1 MQNVRMKAVF
11 YKILLQKPVF
21 AFKIRMIAT
30 TTSNIAGE
38 TMGPLSGL
46 KVVDLTHVMA
56 GPTCTLMLADMG
68 AEVIKIEKIPAGD
81 DTRYMIPPKI
91 GDEAASFLM
100 MNRNKKGIALDLKKP
115 GGAKVLRRLI
125 ASADVLVENFGPDVM
140 DRLGFS
146 YAAIAKDHPALIY
159 CSLSGFG
166 RTGPYK
172 HRRGFDLV
180 AQAMSGIRG
189 LPGEKPDGPPGKCG
203 APLSDIT
210 AGILAALGILAAY
223 THRLKTGEGQWVETS
238 LFEAALVQTYWQAA
252 IALAT
257 GVAPKA
263 MGSAHPLNAPYQAF
277 EASDKWIVVGGANQ
291 KHWMRTLEVL
301 GASELASDRRFK
313 TGGDRM
319 AHLKELEGLLSA
331 RFRTQPAAY
340 WLSALE
346 EVGVPCG
353 PVNNMLQALT
363 DPQTIAREMVV
374 EVEHST
380 LGKAKT
386 VGLPIKFS
394 QTPGKVRSGA
404 PLYAEHTSAILS
416 AYGFGADEIA
426 ALQKEGAVAVAS
438 VVRDEVS

>member
-1 MQNVRMKAVF
+1 
-11 YKILLQKPVF
+11 
-21 AFKIRMIAT
+21 
-30 TTSNIAGE
+30 
-38 TMGPLSGL
+38 MGPLTGL
-46 KVVDLTHVMA
+46 KVIDLTHVMA

-81 DTRYMIPPKI
+81 DTRYMLPPKV

-100 MNRNKKGIALDLKKP
+100 MNRNKKGIALDLKTA
-115 GGAKVLRRLI
+115 GGASVLRRLI
-125 ASADVLVENFGPDVM
+125 ASADVLVENFGPGVM
-140 DRLGFS
+140 DRLGFG
-146 YAAIAKDHPALIY
+146 YPDINKAHPGLIY

-180 AQAMSGIRG
+180 AQAMSGIMSFT
-189 LPGEKPDGPPGKCG
+189 GEKPDGAPVKCG

-210 AGILAALGILAAY
+210 AGIIAAMGILAAY
-223 THRLKTGEGQWVETS
+223 THRLKTGQGQWVETS

-291 KHWMRTLEVL
+291 KHWLRTLEVL
-301 GASELASDRRFK
+301 GMPELARDPRFV
-313 TGGDRM
+313 TGADRM
-319 AHLKELEGLLSA
+319 GNLKELEAELSA

-340 WLSALE
+340 WLNALE

-353 PVNNMLQALT
+353 PVNDMLQALA
-363 DPQTIAREMVV
+363 DPQTIAREMVT
-374 EVEHST
+374 EVEHSS
-380 LGKAKT
+380 LGKVKT
-386 VGLPIKFS
+386 LGLPIKFS
-394 QTPGKVRSGA
+394 GTPGKVRTGA
-404 PLYAEHTSAILS
+404 PRYGEHTDAVLS
-416 AYGFGADEIA
+416 AHGFNAQEIS
-426 ALQKEGAVAVAS
+426 ALREQGAVAGAS
-438 VVRDEVS
+438 LVKDAVS

>member
-1 MQNVRMKAVF
+1 M
-11 YKILLQKPVF
+11 PSS
-21 AFKIRMIAT
+21 
-30 TTSNIAGE
+30 TSASRNGPAADRNKNNEIAGE

-81 DTRYMIPPKI
+81 DTRYMVPPKI
-91 GDEAASFLM
+91 GDMAASFLM
-100 MNRNKKGIALDLKKP
+100 MNRNKQGIALDLKTP

-125 ASADVLVENFGPDVM
+125 ESADVLVENFGPGVM
-140 DRLGFS
+140 DRLGFGYTDIS
-146 YAAIAKDHPALIY
+146 KAHPALIY

-180 AQAMSGIRG
+180 AQAMSGIMSFT
-189 LPGEKPDGPPGKCG
+189 GERPDGPPVKCG

-210 AGILAALGILAAY
+210 AGILAAMGILAAY
-223 THRLKTGEGQWVETS
+223 THRLKTGQGQWVETS

-277 EASDKWIVVGGANQ
+277 ETSDKWIVVGGANQ
-291 KHWMRTLEVL
+291 KHWLRTLEVL
-301 GASELASDRRFK
+301 GATELARDPRFA
-313 TGGDRM
+313 TGADRM
-319 AHLKELEGLLSA
+319 GHLKELEAVLTA
-331 RFRTQPAAY
+331 RFKTKPAEY
-340 WLSALE
+340 WLGALE

-353 PVNNMLQALT
+353 PVNDMLQALA

-380 LGKAKT
+380 LGSVKT
-386 VGLPIKFS
+386 IGLPIKFS

-404 PLYAEHTSAILS
+404 PLYGEHTTAILG
-416 AYGFGADEIA
+416 AYGFDADEIA
-426 ALQKEGAVAVAS
+426 ALHEEGAIAAADFAK
-438 VVRDEVS
+438 DEVG

>member
-1 MQNVRMKAVF
+1 
-11 YKILLQKPVF
+11 
-21 AFKIRMIAT
+21 
-30 TTSNIAGE
+30 
-38 TMGPLSGL
+38 MGPLTGL

-81 DTRYMIPPKI
+81 DTRYMVPPKI

-125 ASADVLVENFGPDVM
+125 ANADVLVENFGPGVM
-140 DRLGFS
+140 DRLGFG
-146 YAAIAKDHPALIY
+146 YAETSKANPALIY

-180 AQAMSGIRG
+180 AQAMSGIMSFT
-189 LPGEKPDGPPGKCG
+189 GEKPDGPPVKCG

-210 AGILAALGILAAY
+210 AGILAAVGILAAY
-223 THRLKTGEGQWVETS
+223 THRLKTGQGQWVETS

-277 EASDKWIVVGGANQ
+277 ETADNWIVVGGANQ
-291 KHWMRTLEVL
+291 KHWLRTLEVL
-301 GASELASDRRFK
+301 GALELARDPRFA
-313 TGGDRM
+313 TGADRM
-319 AHLKELEGLLSA
+319 AHLKELEALLSA
-331 RFRTQPAAY
+331 CFRTKPAAH

-346 EVGVPCG
+346 DVGVPCG
-353 PVNNMLQALT
+353 PVNDMLQALA
-363 DPQTIAREMVV
+363 DPQTMAREMVV
-374 EVEHST
+374 EVGHST
-380 LGKAKT
+380 LGQVKT
-386 VGLPIKFS
+386 IGLPIKFS
-394 QTPGKVRSGA
+394 ATPGKVQTGA
-404 PLYAEHTSAILS
+404 PLYGEHTDAILS
-416 AYGFGADEIA
+416 AYGFSDEEIA
-426 ALQKEGAVAVAS
+426 ALEAEGAVVAFS
-438 VVRDEVS
+438 PDAGRQKVA

>member
-1 MQNVRMKAVF
+1 VEIAAASGNDEFDESGLAEAGFCIQNLSHK
-11 YKILLQKPVF
+11 K
-21 AFKIRMIAT
+21 T
-30 TTSNIAGE
+30 AGE
-38 TMGPLSGL
+38 TMGPLTGL

-81 DTRYMIPPKI
+81 DTRYMVPPKI
-91 GDEAASFLM
+91 GDQAASFLM

-125 ASADVLVENFGPDVM
+125 AKADVLVENFGPGVM
-140 DRLGFS
+140 EKLGFA
-146 YAAIAKDHPALIY
+146 YADLAKDHPALIY

-180 AQAMSGIRG
+180 AQAMSGIMSFT
-189 LPGEKPDGPPGKCG
+189 GERPDGPPVKCG
-203 APLSDIT
+203 SPLSDIT
-210 AGILAALGILAAY
+210 AGILAALGIVAAY
-223 THRLKTGEGQWVETS
+223 THRLKTGQGQWVETS

-301 GASELASDRRFK
+301 GIPELASDPRFK

-319 AHLKELEGLLSA
+319 AHLKELEALLSA
-331 RFRTQPAAY
+331 RFRTQTAEH
-340 WLSALE
+340 WLAALE
-346 EVGVPCG
+346 QADVPCG
-353 PVNNMLQALT
+353 PVNDMLQALS
-363 DPQTIAREMVV
+363 DPQTIARDMVV
-374 EVEHST
+374 EVGHSS
-380 LGKAKT
+380 LGKVKT
-386 VGLPIKFS
+386 MGLPIKFS
-394 QTPGKVRSGA
+394 ATPGGVRSGA
-404 PLYAEHTSAILS
+404 PLYGEHSDEVLS
-416 AYGFGADEIA
+416 AYGFDAAEIA
-426 ALQKEGAVAVAS
+426 ALRQEGAVAPAGVLK
-438 VVRDEVS
+438 EKTG